1 MSKGTN
7 SKSGTPLRKICAN
20 CKTQFDSSRTS
31 EGKCWLCNGKRFVD
45 APELEPPE
53 PEEQA
58 GVERFSENT
67 LDDLAHATEKSGETV
82 HSGTSVIGEQR
93 VVSTYQLR
101 RRIRFKYRLVIAFIL
116 IVVSI
121 SLTIGLVKRSE
132 PTKADDKDG
141 SSSPAPTPVAS
152 ASQQP
157 EPPAGMVLVPGG
169 TFIMGRDRTNG
180 GDEYESPAHEVTI
193 KAFFIDRYEV
203 TREQYKR
210 CVDAGNCQAPF
221 GWSDN
226 SYPANTGRWPV
237 TGVTWEDAVNYA
249 AAVGKRLPT
258 EEEWE
263 FAAGRGQKTRYPWG
277 DTWLLKANVN
287 TQTLSEVGQ
296 YEQHYGLFD
305 IIGNAQ
311 EWTTSEWKQ
320 YPDKTDFIKTNERVE
335 RLRVIRGGSYRSL
348 PAEATITYRNA
359 LRIREDAA
367 EEDHYERTGF
377 RCVQSAERP

>member
-1 MSKGTN
+1 MLPKRCTNCGTH
-7 SKSGTPLRKICAN
+7 
-20 CKTQFDSSRTS
+20 FDSSRTS
-31 EGKCWLCNGKRFVD
+31 ENKCWLCNGKRFVD
-45 APELEPPE
+45 VPALEPPE

-58 GVERFSENT
+58 G
-67 LDDLAHATEKSGETV
+67 LPHAIETNELRETI
-82 HSGTSVIGEQR
+82 HSLVSVITDHRDDTHQI
-93 VVSTYQLR
+93 VSTYRLR
-101 RRIRFKYRLVIAFIL
+101 RRISFKYRLAIGVIL
-116 IVVSI
+116 IVVLI
-121 SLTIGLVKRSE
+121 SLTFGLVKRSE
-132 PTKADDKDG
+132 PTKTDDKV
-141 SSSPAPTPVAS
+141 SPAPTPVAT
-152 ASQQP
+152 ASQMP
-157 EPPAGMVLVPGG
+157 EPPSGMVFIPGG
-169 TFIMGRDRTNG
+169 TFTMGRDRTNG
-180 GDEYESPAHEVTI
+180 GDEYESPAHEVTV

-210 CVDAGNCQAPF
+210 CVDADKCRAPF

-226 SYPANTGRWPV
+226 TYPANTGRWPV

-249 AAVGKRLPT
+249 AAVGKRLPS

-263 FAAGRGQKTRYPWG
+263 FAAGRGQETRYPWG
-277 DTWLLKANVN
+277 DTWLRKANVN
-287 TQTLSEVGQ
+287 TQTLTEVGQ
-296 YEQHYGLFD
+296 YEQYFGLFD

-348 PAEATITYRNA
+348 PEEATITYRNA

-377 RCVQSAERP
+377 RCVKSAERP

>member
-7 SKSGTPLRKICAN
+7 SKSGTPLPKICVS
-20 CKTQFDSSRTS
+20 CRTHFDSSRTS
-31 EGKCWLCNGKRFVD
+31 ENKCWLCNGKKFVD
-45 APELEPPE
+45 APELELPE
-53 PEEQA
+53 PQEQA
-58 GVERFSENT
+58 EVERFSENR
-67 LDDLAHATEKSGETV
+67 LDDLAHAIETSETTETI
-82 HSGTSVIGEQR
+82 SVIGEQQIIT
-93 VVSTYQLR
+93 TYHIR
-101 RRIRFKYRLVIAFIL
+101 RRISFKYRLAIGVIL
-116 IVVSI
+116 IVI
-121 SLTIGLVKRSE
+121 LIRLTIGLGKRSE
-132 PTKADDKDG
+132 PPKPDDKVT
-141 SSSPAPTPVAS
+141 SSSPAPAPTAT

-157 EPPAGMVLVPGG
+157 EPPVGMVFVPGG
-169 TFIMGRDRTNG
+169 TFTMGRDRTNG
-180 GDEYESPAHEVTI
+180 GDEYESPAHEATV

-210 CVDAGNCQAPF
+210 CVDDSKCRAPF
-221 GWSDN
+221 GWSNN

-237 TGVTWEDAVNYA
+237 TGVTWEDATNYA

-277 DTWLLKANVN
+277 DSWLLKANVN
-287 TQTLSEVGQ
+287 TQTLTGVGQ
-296 YEQHYGLFD
+296 YEQYFGLFD
-305 IIGNAQ
+305 IVGNAQ
-311 EWTTSEWKQ
+311 EWTTSEWRQ
-320 YPDKTDFIKTNERVE
+320 YPDKTDFIKMNERVE

-348 PAEATITYRNA
+348 PEEATITYRNA